1 MKDFSIIAAVAL
13 NGAIGDSESNTIPWY
28 LPSDMKF
35 FRSKTI
41 NGTVVMGSRTYR
53 SIGKPLKDRTNIVI
67 TRDES
72 SALAM
77 MKEGVDACYRSISE
91 VTKSEKDG
99 FFVIGG
105 QHIYSDAIKAGAT
118 NLFITI
124 VKLSPDADVRFPIP
138 GERFLADTVITQT
151 GARYDC
157 VYRSSL
163 MKENDIEYQFTQFRI
178 DADHSY

>member
-1 MKDFSIIAAVAL
+1 
-13 NGAIGDSESNTIPWY
+13 
-28 LPSDMKF
+28 
-35 FRSKTI
+35 
-41 NGTVVMGSRTYR
+41 
-53 SIGKPLKDRTNIVI
+53 
-67 TRDES
+67 
-72 SALAM
+72 M